1 MAKNSY
7 HDYLKQVPLFADL
20 DREELDEV
28 GQRAT
33 DVDMKAGSVIMREG
47 ATAHE
52 MVIVANGTLEVTRG
66 GEHVAD
72 IGPGGFAGEMA
83 LITHTHRN
91 STVTAKTDVSL
102 LHIDGR
108 DFAALLQDVPRIAV
122 KMLPVIVNR
131 VTANSTAHQD

>member
-7 HDYLKQVPLFADL
+7 HEYLKRVPLFADL
-20 DREELDEV
+20 DDDELDEV
-28 GQRAT
+28 GSKAT
-33 DVDMKAGSVIMREG
+33 DVFMKAGSVIMREG

-52 MVIVANGTLEVTRG
+52 MVIVTQGTLEVSRD

-83 LITHTHRN
+83 LISRAHRN
-91 STVTAKTDVSL
+91 STVTAKTDVEL

-108 DFAALLQDVPRIAV
+108 DFAGLLQDVPRIAV

-131 VTANSTAHQD
+131 FQPPPHH

>member
-7 HDYLKQVPLFADL
+7 HEYLKRVPLFADL
-20 DREELDEV
+20 DEDELDDV
-28 GQRAT
+28 GSKAT
-33 DVDMKAGSVIMREG
+33 DVNLKAGSVIMREG

-52 MVIVANGTLEVTRG
+52 MVIVVQGELEVTRDG
-66 GEHVAD
+66 DHIAD

-91 STVTAKTDVSL
+91 STVTAKTDVEL

-108 DFAALLQDVPRIAV
+108 DFSALLQDVPRIAV
-122 KMLPVIVNR
+122 KMLPIIVQR
-131 VTANSTAHQD
+131 VSPHDD